1 MENNKKSI
9 AARLV
14 VVFLGFIIIAIG
26 VSFLLCCQI
35 GTDPVS
41 VFNDGLARFLGTR
54 FGVAQIVT
62 NSIMLIIVI
71 LVDRHYINISTILS
85 AIVLGPMIDFFVS
98 LSSSFISDDLA
109 LLIRIGICFV
119 GTALISL
126 GVALYIAPTL
136 GVGPTDVI
144 SEIISD
150 KLKIQYRFVRIT
162 IDLLF
167 VIGGYLL
174 GGIVGIGTIIAALGT
189 GPIVQ
194 LCKPIA
200 NRLTVSMVKLFNKKL
215 F

>member
-167 VIGGYLL
+167 VIGGYWL

-194 LCKPIA
+194 LCKPFA
-200 NRLTVSMVKLFNKKL
+200 NKLTASMVKLFNKKL
-215 F
+215 C